1 MKKMHIK
8 DINDNKQFINHLN
21 NYYNDGENQL
31 NKYSIKTIRI
41 RIKLS
46 FIISIIL
53 IITFLSV

>member
-8 DINDNKQFINHLN
+8 DINDKKQFINHLN

-41 RIKLS
+41 RNNFHS
-46 FIISIIL
+46 
-53 IITFLSV
+53 